1 MKLYIVQAQE
11 LSKQFPTIAT
21 FNLKSDG
28 LYIGRPGT
36 IIFRTHDEAQ
46 AAIDRI
52 HIAMAE
58 EVARQREAE
67 QNKEDKTDDQKRV
80 TS

>member
-11 LSKQFPTIAT
+11 LSKNSPEIAT

-28 LYIGRPGT
+28 LYVGRPGT

-58 EVARQREAE
+58 EAARQRAAE
-67 QNKEDKTDDQKRV
+67 QKKEDKTDDQKR
-80 TS
+80 TTT